1 MFSRPIAIRERD
13 LEGEKKKNKRERMKH
28 GAKRGV
34 CAPKKLKLAR
44 LETCAHIRS
53 DQREREREGEEGRS
67 ERSLLKLLHRHRSC
81 HDQKTPQGSAVSVR
95 PSVQGVRGREEEE
108 EEEEQEGHGGSG
120 GGRAKGRGKNPPEEF
135 NAWMKPCHGKTT
147 GRACGSACTCT
158 RVRVPR
164 TQPCV
169 RARRKV
175 NKFSLFSIPIL
186 YLESRVVP
194 ISRSLFLFLS
204 L

>member
-1 MFSRPIAIRERD
+1 
-13 LEGEKKKNKRERMKH
+13 MKH

-53 DQREREREGEEGRS
+53 DQREREGEEGRS

-108 EEEEQEGHGGSG
+108 EEEEQEGHVVVVVVDERKEE
-120 GGRAKGRGKNPPEEF
+120 GRIPRRNLT
-135 NAWMKPCHGKTT
+135 HG
-147 GRACGSACTCT
+147 
-158 RVRVPR
+158 
-164 TQPCV
+164 
-169 RARRKV
+169 
-175 NKFSLFSIPIL
+175 
-186 YLESRVVP
+186 
-194 ISRSLFLFLS
+194 
-204 L
+204 